1 MRLRNTS
8 RKRRLIATIGGAL
21 FLGTGAA
28 FAETALKRAEPSKP
42 SQMVP
47 VASQIVM
54 LERDKSEVVNTLE
67 YLSDMIGPRLTGSP
81 QMLVANKWAA
91 EKMKEYGLQ
100 NVTLEPYTIPQGWE
114 RNRCDAQIV
123 SPIKTKLH
131 VDQGA
136 WTPGTRGKVKG
147 TVVVFAPRNEAD
159 MQAMAG
165 KLKGAIVVD
174 SPPANNFMRGG
185 VLPGGTPPPP
195 IPAFQKQTLT
205 QLPTIEER
213 VMTGM
218 EMDDDHQ
225 PPPTRTGGRRG
236 GFMEFRRKLSEFM
249 QKEGVVATLRVSEKS
264 NDLQNMTGSWGAQSK
279 IPVLFITQEHMALI
293 YRLMKRNLP
302 VEIEVNAGGR
312 FTKGPVTV
320 YNTVGEL
327 PGTDKANEIV
337 LLGAHLDS
345 WDLAQGATDN
355 GTGSSVVLETARI
368 FQTLNI
374 KPRRTLRF
382 VLFSGEEQGL
392 YGSAAYVESHKAEMP
407 RFSVVF
413 VHDTGTGRVKG
424 AWLQGRSECEPALA
438 GEFANLQALGLL
450 TEKTTLHPGKMN
462 GTDHASFDDAGV
474 PAFAFY
480 QDSAEYSLTHHSQ
493 SDTFDK
499 VRPDDLKQGACVM
512 AILAYNATTNETP
525 YPRKK

>member
-1 MRLRNTS
+1 MNHWTRRYRLTS
-8 RKRRLIATIGGAL
+8 AIGCTLLLGA
-21 FLGTGAA
+21 GIA
-28 FAETALKRAEPSKP
+28 FAETTLTRAAPAKQGQMLTVDMMIV
-42 SQMVP
+42 SQ
-47 VASQIVM
+47 
-54 LERDKSEVVNTLE
+54 EREKSEVVNNLE
-67 YLSDMIGPRLTGSP
+67 YLSDMIGPRLTGS
-81 QMLVANKWAA
+81 QRLLDANRWTA

-114 RNRCDAQIV
+114 RNRCEAHIV
-123 SPIKTKLH
+123 SPVNVKLH

-147 TVVVFAPRNEAD
+147 TVVIFAPRNEAD
-159 MQAMAG
+159 LEAMKG

-174 SPPANNFMRGG
+174 TPPANNFMRGG

-195 IPAFQKQTLT
+195 IPAFEKSPLT
-205 QLPTIEER
+205 QLPKTAER
-213 VMTGM
+213 VLSGM
-218 EMDDDHQ
+218 EMEDDQQ
-225 PPPTRTGGRRG
+225 PPPTRRNGVG
-236 GFMEFRRKLSEFM
+236 GFMAFRRKLSEFM
-249 QKEGVVATLRVSEKS
+249 QKEGVIATLRVSEKPQ
-264 NDLQNMTGSWGAQSK
+264 DLQNMTGSWSAQSK
-279 IPVLFITQEHMALI
+279 IPVLFITQEHIALI

-312 FTKGPVTV
+312 FTKGPITV
-320 YNTVGEL
+320 YNTVGEI

-345 WDLAQGATDN
+345 WDLGQGSTDN
-355 GTGSSVVLETARI
+355 GTGSCVVLETARL
-368 FQTLNI
+368 FHALNL
-374 KPRRTLRF
+374 KPRRTVRF

-392 YGSAAYVESHKAEMP
+392 YGSAAYVESHKAEMS

-424 AWLQGRSECEPALA
+424 AWLQGRSEVQPLLEK
-438 GEFANLQALGLL
+438 EFDNLQALGLL
-450 TEKTTLHPGKMN
+450 TEKAKFFPGKMN
-462 GTDHASFDDAGV
+462 GTDHAPFDDAGV

-499 VRPDDLKQGACVM
+499 VRPNDLKQGACVM
-512 AILAYNATTNETP
+512 AILAYNASTRDEA